1 MTNKLFNSTEDL
13 KCSQIVCLDYENLCL
28 FAEVIQV
35 IESRKM
41 CWVRPLLMQVKPAN
55 LDDDMTMGEIWDL
68 RESIDLVL
76 PITLFRATL
85 DSELLPLL
93 SYLYQ
98 SEQAE
103 QIAEKE
109 PGFARQ
115 QLNILVR
122 QLWEKY
128 PDAFVGC

>member
-1 MTNKLFNSTEDL
+1 MTNKLFNSIEDL
-13 KCSQIVCLDYENLCL
+13 KCSQIVCLDYEDLCL

-55 LDDDMTMGEIWDL
+55 LDDDMTTGEIWDL

-76 PITLFRATL
+76 PIILFRAAL
-85 DSELLPLL
+85 DTELLPLL

-98 SEQAE
+98 PEQVE
-103 QIAEKE
+103 PIAPKE

-128 PDAFVGC
+128 PDSFLGC

>member
-1 MTNKLFNSTEDL
+1 MTNKLFNSPEDL

-76 PITLFRATL
+76 PITLFRAAL
-85 DSELLPLL
+85 DTELLPLL
-93 SYLYQ
+93 PYLYQ
-98 SEQAE
+98 TEETE
-103 QIAEKE
+103 QITQNDL
-109 PGFARQ
+109 GFARQ

-128 PDAFVGC
+128 PDAFLGC

>member
-1 MTNKLFNSTEDL
+1 MTNKFFNSTEDL
-13 KCSQIVCLDYENLCL
+13 KCSQLVCLDYENLCL

-35 IESRKM
+35 IEIRKM

-55 LDDDMTMGEIWDL
+55 SDEEMTTGEIWDL

-76 PITLFRATL
+76 PITLFRAAMDT
-85 DSELLPLL
+85 ELLPLL
-93 SYLYQ
+93 CYLYQ
-98 SEQAE
+98 PEQAQ

-109 PGFARQ
+109 PSFARQ
-115 QLNILVR
+115 QLNTLVR

-128 PDAFVGC
+128 PDAFLGC

>member
-1 MTNKLFNSTEDL
+1 MTNKLFNSPEDL
-13 KCSQIVCLDYENLCL
+13 KCSQLVCLDYENLCL

-55 LDDDMTMGEIWDL
+55 SDDEMITDEIRDL

-76 PITLFRATL
+76 PIILFRAAL
-85 DSELLPLL
+85 DTELLPLL

-98 SEQAE
+98 TEEAE
-103 QIAEKE
+103 QVAEND

-128 PDAFVGC
+128 PDAFLGC